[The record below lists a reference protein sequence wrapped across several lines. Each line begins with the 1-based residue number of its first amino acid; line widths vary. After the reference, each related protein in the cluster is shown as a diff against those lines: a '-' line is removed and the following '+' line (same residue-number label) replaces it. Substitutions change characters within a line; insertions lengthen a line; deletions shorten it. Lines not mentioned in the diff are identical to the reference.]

1 MSEDRL
7 AALERRLT
15 DLERRHELLK
25 GFIVPALWD
34 AHDRLYERVPPTV
47 PPPCLACDTSPST
60 VPFRERVDVCA
71 FGGGRLVR
79 LECPSCGCVFGPIK
93 YLETPPALIEAD
105 YRLLYASYSEGDSTE
120 HELRAFE
127 ALRPRRDGVY
137 LNWGSGA
144 RSASVERLRAR
155 GHDVWGYEPHADVD
169 SPFVARRREEISARF
184 DGIFSNNVIEHLVD
198 PAAQFRE
205 FHRLLKNGGR
215 MAHASPC
222 YAWSFAYSRFHV
234 FFPLGEAAAR
244 LAERSGF
251 TLSAAVDDGD
261 FRVRVFDAV

>member
-34 AHDRLYERVPPTV
+34 AHDRLYERVSPTV
-47 PPPCLACDTSPST
+47 PPPCLACDASPST

-71 FGGGRLVR
+71 FGG
-79 LECPSCGCVFGPIK
+79 
-93 YLETPPALIEAD
+93 
-105 YRLLYASYSEGDSTE
+105 
-120 HELRAFE
+120 LRAFE

-137 LNWGSGA
+137 LNWGPGA
-144 RSASVERLRAR
+144 RSASVERRRAR

-205 FHRLLKNGGR
+205 FHHLSKNGGR

-234 FFPLGEAAAR
+234 FF
-244 LAERSGF
+244 
-251 TLSAAVDDGD
+251 
-261 FRVRVFDAV
+261 

>member
-120 HELRAFE
+120 HELR
-127 ALRPRRDGVY
+127 
-137 LNWGSGA
+137 
-144 RSASVERLRAR
+144 RS
-155 GHDVWGYEPHADVD
+155 
-169 SPFVARRREEISARF
+169 EEHTS
-184 DGIFSNNVIEHLVD
+184 
-198 PAAQFRE
+198 
-205 FHRLLKNGGR
+205 
-215 MAHASPC
+215 
-222 YAWSFAYSRFHV
+222 
-234 FFPLGEAAAR
+234 
-244 LAERSGF
+244 
-251 TLSAAVDDGD
+251 
-261 FRVRVFDAV
+261 

>member
-1 MSEDRL
+1 
-7 AALERRLT
+7 
-15 DLERRHELLK
+15 
-25 GFIVPALWD
+25 
-34 AHDRLYERVPPTV
+34 
-47 PPPCLACDTSPST
+47 
-60 VPFRERVDVCA
+60 
-71 FGGGRLVR
+71 
-79 LECPSCGCVFGPIK
+79 
-93 YLETPPALIEAD
+93 
-105 YRLLYASYSEGDSTE
+105 
-120 HELRAFE
+120 
-127 ALRPRRDGVY
+127 
-137 LNWGSGA
+137 
-144 RSASVERLRAR
+144 
-155 GHDVWGYEPHADVD
+155 
-169 SPFVARRREEISARF
+169 VARRREEISARF